1 MMTPYSPQL
10 FKKILTRY
18 LIVYKSLSQF
28 FGIVPIVTNVYEI
41 NQIVPIMAMADFSGG
56 SRERPRETR
65 TPPPLF
71 LDHTEALRAKKKYFL
86 SPPAPPPPP
95 PYLKVCISH
104 FEYSWA
110 HDLDV
115 ISPHT
120 SELHLNL
127 V

>member
-71 LDHTEALRAKKKYFL
+71 LDHTEALRAKKN
-86 SPPAPPPPP
+86 
-95 PYLKVCISH
+95 
-104 FEYSWA
+104 SWA